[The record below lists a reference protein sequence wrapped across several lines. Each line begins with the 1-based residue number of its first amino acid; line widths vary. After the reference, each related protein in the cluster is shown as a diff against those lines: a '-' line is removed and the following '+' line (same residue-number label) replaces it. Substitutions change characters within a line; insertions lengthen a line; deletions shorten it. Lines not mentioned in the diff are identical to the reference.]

1 MPNRV
6 RTLLCRAGLELVA
19 SELQVLPWT
28 LPGLDSEF
36 KSLATLVE

>member
-6 RTLLCRAGLELVA
+6 RTLLCWAGLELVA

-28 LPGLDSEF
+28 LDLQF
-36 KSLATLVE
+36 KSLATFVE